1 MSKKIQIDIE
11 VNGKMTKA
19 TVDAKK
25 LRGQLDGLD
34 DAQKKTTKSGDKFQK
49 GLKGVG
55 EQSAN
60 ASKNFS
66 KFSMGMGGFVGV
78 YASLAAQLFAVSA
91 AFQFLKRAGDLE
103 ALKAGQIAYASSTGT
118 ALRTL
123 ARDIQAATASQVAF
137 VDASQAAAIGTA
149 AGLSTDQLTR
159 LGKAAADASQI
170 LGRDVTDSFN
180 RLVRGVTKAEPEL
193 LDELGIILRL
203 KDATEEYATAIGKTP
218 EQLTQF
224 EKSQAVANNVLGQ
237 AEEKYSAIL
246 DVVGRTPN
254 QFAQLGIAFE
264 EILDSIKEVVAVMA
278 GPFATALKDT
288 PLIAASAFG
297 LLLSGPMKAM
307 GFSLKDIADEAS
319 ESSKVQQASIEKLK
333 KKRMEMVDVVGAQKK
348 KLQELAK
355 VEVKEGTTSKI
366 LKTLG
371 DGGKLYGVD
380 KANLKRALTA
390 AENQFREHGEITS
403 GIFKGRDAEVL
414 ASFRNTLNK
423 MDNATQ
429 QTASKW
435 SLAMNYM
442 KTQALGFVAF
452 TKNAFAGLVTRIGK
466 LFSIA
471 GWASIIALGYQSAV
485 AAMKKY
491 GMLAEEAAPSF
502 DAQQVA
508 AEGLRERIRNL
519 SEEYEKFAEV
529 LAVKIVYAGNSF
541 EVLYSNAGDLANMLA
556 TTFSSD
562 NIDTMF
568 DQLAG
573 DYTTEL
579 YKIEMTNK
587 KFISAVGN
595 LGNHPVWASLKATVA
610 TPIIG
615 VGGVLSSLL
624 TMDPSRFMQTM
635 DLVNGKFSELDKIVV
650 KGAMNLSNYFFGTE
664 YTFKISDTSTATF
677 KNINESLDSINV
689 FQEKMREEGLE
700 GYTSFEDMG
709 KALSRLKELA
719 KDGIQF
725 EEMKEFTE
733 LRDTIKET
741 SETTTKLA
749 GELKMFPEL
758 AKATAQ
764 AFSSVDQTLKGA
776 TQGDA
781 LRNAADA
788 QLASMNEIIKG
799 RGKGAKLTKDELD
812 LINKLLKQ
820 RQLGERIAVRD
831 FDRKTRALQLQ
842 QASLLNEDKL
852 FKGTITQLKHQD
864 KIRKSQ
870 ETLKQAEED
879 RLILQQTY
887 TAEELKTTP
896 ELVRQMQVI
905 QATEDLENKRL
916 GILKEQADF
925 LALTTPIQNAIEL
938 NKHQQTLIS
947 GRKALVDMSQK
958 EFNIRKQ
965 IVDIERRMARDKSA
979 EAVADAGSAN
989 LFLDTGRLSA
999 SENLRLAK
1007 EERDIGLIANQKE
1020 YENKL
1025 AQIEIEYQLLDAKKE
1040 QTALEFELLA
1050 LQLREKGRG
1059 DEAVKAEQLAAKTRS
1074 FSYGKAQEAAEQL
1087 ALKAKEAADYGLGK
1101 AVRDAERAY
1110 RSLQRVNQVLKSAAD
1125 AFKTAMNDSINA
1137 IFDSL
1142 SDKTLDLNEKL
1153 KEIGRNFLQA
1163 IQEAVTDKFIVE
1175 PILDMLGLGE
1185 LGSSPTNPMY
1195 VQPVGSIVTS
1205 GSSTGGSTGGAA
1217 KALGSILG
1225 GVGQPGHSRENPL
1238 YVCCVCAEQ
1247 EQTTKDDIINKV
1259 LNKDKDKKKAPGD
1272 EDKKGFFE
1280 YLFGK
1285 KMGSVTRAEA
1295 GKDGVEAERKSVTN
1309 VGGIFG
1315 QFVNDVRGLFSGDA
1329 PFLQSLGNI
1338 FSSGV
1343 EGFGSLFGDL
1353 FGNLGSLF
1361 GNLGGLFGGGGGAGG
1376 GLLSGLASMIPGIGP
1391 ILGGAMSIFGFKNGG
1406 IMNNGS
1412 KVSGYATGGIAD
1424 GPNSGHLAMLHGRE
1438 AVVPLPNG
1446 NSIPVQMNGN
1456 GGMQNNN
1463 VTVNVSTDGQVQ
1475 SSANGAMGENLGQVI
1490 AAAVQKELHNQKRAG
1505 GILNKH
1511 GAA

>member
-1 MSKKIQIDIE
+1 MAKKITIDIE
-11 VNGKMTKA
+11 VNGKMQKA
-19 TVDAKK
+19 TVSAKK
-25 LRGQLDGLD
+25 LRGQLSGVD
-34 DAQKKTTKSGDKFQK
+34 DAQKKTTKSGEKFQK

-66 KFSMGMGGFVGV
+66 KFSAGMGGFVGV
-78 YASLAAQLFAVSA
+78 YAALAAQLFAISA
-91 AFQFLKRAGDLE
+91 AFNFLKRAGDLE
-103 ALKAGQIAYASSTGT
+103 ALKAGQLAYASSTGT

-123 ARDIQAATASQVAF
+123 ARDIQSATASQVAF

-159 LGKAAADASQI
+159 LGRAAADASQI

-254 QFAQLGIAFE
+254 QFAQLGIAFD
-264 EILDSIKEVVAVMA
+264 EILDDIKEIVAVMA

-288 PLIAASAFG
+288 PLLAASAFG

-307 GFSLKDIADEAS
+307 GFSLRDIADEAS

-333 KKRMEMVDVVGAQKK
+333 KKRLEMVDVVGAQKK
-348 KLQELAK
+348 QLQELAK
-355 VEVKEGTTSKI
+355 VEVKAGTTSKI

-390 AENQFREHGEITS
+390 AENQLREHGEITS

-452 TKNAFAGLVTRIGK
+452 TKTAFAGLVTRIGK

-502 DAQQVA
+502 DAQQAA

-529 LAVKIVYAGNSF
+529 LAVKIAYAGDSF
-541 EVLYSNAGDLANMLA
+541 EVLYASSADLANMLA

-587 KFISAVGN
+587 KFISTVST
-595 LGNHPVWASLKATVA
+595 LGNNPVWASLKAVVA
-610 TPIIG
+610 APIIA

-664 YTFKISDTSTATF
+664 YTFKISDTSSATF

-689 FQEKMREEGLE
+689 FQEKMREEGLQ
-700 GYTSFEDMG
+700 GYEVFDKMSTE
-709 KALSRLKELA
+709 LLRLQELA
-719 KDGIQF
+719 EGGVQLG
-725 EEMKEFTE
+725 EMKEF
-733 LRDTIKET
+733 
-741 SETTTKLA
+741 
-749 GELKMFPEL
+749 GELKEAITDSAKGVAKLSGELKTFPEQ
-758 AKATAQ
+758 AKAVAQ

-781 LRNAADA
+781 LRNAAIA
-788 QLASMNEIIKG
+788 QLKTMQAIVKA
-799 RGKGAKLTKDELD
+799 RGKNAKLTDEEVELVT
-812 LINKLLKQ
+812 KLAK
-820 RQLGERIAVRD
+820 RIQLGERIAVRD

-852 FKGTITQLKHQD
+852 FKATVAQLKHQD

-905 QATEDLENKRL
+905 QATENLENKRL

-925 LALTTPIQNAIEL
+925 LTLTTPIQNAIEL

-947 GRKALVDMSQK
+947 GRKALLDMSQK
-958 EFNIRKQ
+958 EFNVRKQ

-1007 EERDIGLIANQKE
+1007 QERDIGLIANQTE

-1025 AQIEIEYQLLDAKKE
+1025 AQIEIEYELLDAKKE

-1050 LQLREKGRG
+1050 LQLREKNRG

-1110 RSLQRVNQVLKSAAD
+1110 RSLQGINQVLKTAAD

-1205 GSSTGGSTGGAA
+1205 GSSTGGSTGGAV

-1225 GVGQPGHSRENPL
+1225 GVGQPGHTKENPL
-1238 YVCCVCAEQ
+1238 YVCCVCADQ
-1247 EQTTKDDIINKV
+1247 EQTTKDDIINKI
-1259 LNKDKDKKKAPGD
+1259 LNKKDNESKKTPAE

-1285 KMGSVTRAEA
+1285 KMVSVTRAEA

-1309 VGGIFG
+1309 VGGIFS
-1315 QFVNDVRGLFSGDA
+1315 QFINDARSLFSGEA

-1343 EGFGSLFGDL
+1343 EGFGGLFGDL

-1361 GNLGGLFGGGGGAGG
+1361 GNLGSLFGGGAGG

-1391 ILGGAMSIFGFKNGG
+1391 ILGGAMSLFGFKNGG

-1412 KVSGYATGGIAD
+1412 KVAGYATGGIAD

-1475 SSANGAMGENLGQVI
+1475 SSSNGAMGENLGQVI